1 MPVSIRLSRFGRKDL
16 PFYRVVV
23 VDSRKKRDGE
33 FLETIGT
40 YDGLKTKLVTFKPE
54 RYDVWVKLGAQPSD
68 TAKKLYR
75 LFKKE
80 GIKVAKPKEKPFKA
94 DATEKAKKPVKKAAP
109 AKEEPVKP
117 EKTKVAKEAAT
128 AKAVEKVETKK
139 NEEVAAKEEP
149 KE

>member
-54 RYDVWVKLGAQPSD
+54 RYDAWVQRGAQPSD
-68 TAKKLYR
+68 TARKLYR

-80 GIKVAKPKEKPFKA
+80 GIATQSLVEPKKEEASTKKVS
-94 DATEKAKKPVKKAAP
+94 TEK
-109 AKEEPVKP
+109 
-117 EKTKVAKEAAT
+117 KT
-128 AKAVEKVETKK
+128 
-139 NEEVAAKEEP
+139 VAAKDVAKKEATSVKTEATEQAALEKTEEVKKSEEP

>member
-54 RYDVWVKLGAQPSD
+54 RYDAWVKLGAQPTD

-75 LFKKE
+75 LFKKD
-80 GIKVAKPKEKPFKA
+80 GVALAKSEAEPKE
-94 DATEKAKKPVKKAAP
+94 VVAP
-109 AKEEPVKP
+109 KVPK
-117 EKTKVAKEAAT
+117 KVAKEAAPVKET
-128 AKAVEKVETKK
+128 PKKEKAAESSSVEAAPKK
-139 NEEVAAKEEP
+139 ESKE
-149 KE
+149 

>member
-54 RYDVWVKLGAQPSD
+54 RYDAWVKLGAQPSD

-80 GIKVAKPKEKPFKA
+80 GIASFP
-94 DATEKAKKPVKKAAP
+94 ATLHEATSGMA
-109 AKEEPVKP
+109 
-117 EKTKVAKEAAT
+117 EKTVKTESPKKTKSVAKEAAPAT
-128 AKAVEKVETKK
+128 KKDSETKEFPVEKAENTLAET
-139 NEEVAAKEEP
+139 APTEEP

>member
-1 MPVSIRLSRFGRKDL
+1 MRIYYMPVSIRLSRFGRKDL

-54 RYDVWVKLGAQPSD
+54 RFDAWVKLGAQPSD

-75 LFKKE
+75 LFKKK
-80 GIKVAKPKEKPFKA
+80 GIASAKPVEEPKKEEVSKV
-94 DATEKAKKPVKKAAP
+94 TKKVVKKAAP
-109 AKEEPVKP
+109 EKEKTVKAKESSPDISVDEIK
-117 EKTKVAKEAAT
+117 
-128 AKAVEKVETKK
+128 
-139 NEEVAAKEEP
+139 KEEP

>member
-54 RYDVWVKLGAQPSD
+54 RFDAWVKLGAQPSD
-68 TAKKLYR
+68 TAKKLYL
-75 LFKKE
+75 LFKK
-80 GIKVAKPKEKPFKA
+80 
-94 DATEKAKKPVKKAAP
+94 
-109 AKEEPVKP
+109 
-117 EKTKVAKEAAT
+117 
-128 AKAVEKVETKK
+128 
-139 NEEVAAKEEP
+139 
-149 KE
+149 

>member
-54 RYDVWVKLGAQPSD
+54 RYDVWVKQGAQPSD

-80 GIKVAKPKEKPFKA
+80 GASSSAKATVDRAPEKEK
-94 DATEKAKKPVKKAAP
+94 TV
-109 AKEEPVKP
+109 
-117 EKTKVAKEAAT
+117 KTKVSSPDTSADEIK
-128 AKAVEKVETKK
+128 
-139 NEEVAAKEEP
+139 KEEP

>member
-54 RYDVWVKLGAQPSD
+54 RFDAWVKLGAQPSD

-75 LFKKE
+75 LFKKK
-80 GIKVAKPKEKPFKA
+80 GIASAKPVEEPKKEEVSKV
-94 DATEKAKKPVKKAAP
+94 TKKVVKKAAP
-109 AKEEPVKP
+109 EKEKTVKAKESSPDISVDEIK
-117 EKTKVAKEAAT
+117 
-128 AKAVEKVETKK
+128 
-139 NEEVAAKEEP
+139 KEEP

>member
-54 RYDVWVKLGAQPSD
+54 RFDAWVKLGAQPSD

-80 GIKVAKPKEKPFKA
+80 GIATTAPAVESKKEAVKPKTKGVEKKVASEKEIGKA
-94 DATEKAKKPVKKAAP
+94 VKESASK
-109 AKEEPVKP
+109 KEEVSAKP
-117 EKTKVAKEAAT
+117 EDT
-128 AKAVEKVETKK
+128 ASEKKVETKK
-139 NEEVAAKEEP
+139 AEEP

>member
-54 RYDVWVKLGAQPSD
+54 RFDAWVKLGAQPSD

-80 GIKVAKPKEKPFKA
+80 GI
-94 DATEKAKKPVKKAAP
+94 ATTAP
-109 AKEEPVKP
+109 AKEAVKP
-117 EKTKVAKEAAT
+117 KTKGVEKKVASEKEIGKA
-128 AKAVEKVETKK
+128 AKASAPKTEEVSVKQEDTASEKKVETKK
-139 NEEVAAKEEP
+139 AEEP